1 MKNTVLQRIFLVN
14 YILLI
19 LYMSWHLNERQT
31 GLESRIPL
39 LFASLLMIDITYI
52 SACNMKENKVV
63 SLFCGLLALDG
74 WYVLLSF
81 EEDLAES
88 FVFNALSPII
98 CYVSVKFFLMFL
110 FQGNGYRFRK
120 PVNVIL
126 LATCIGSLAGI
137 CMPDRIYAGLYG
149 LQFLASWFSCLFI
162 IIVHWKRTVFVLK
175 SEWKC
180 ILFSVAIIGVSFLI
194 YFFTTLEIKNH
205 ISNFGIYLPM
215 LLFFISVHGIIRK
228 EHNSYPIST
237 IFSGIQALEI
247 LGVSLS
253 LLVLITLSAG
263 WEYEELMI
271 AVNVLF
277 VILYMC
283 NIILERNLK
292 QDESKM
298 VKASKYNAALRQLR
312 QEELLKT
319 EFANFL
325 HDDVLQDLLSVKN
338 MTTKAHRPEVR
349 DLIIETLDK
358 LNIHIREQMQD
369 YHPVILKTLTAK
381 ENYQNLIED
390 VSQTFPQRNIAV
402 SFECSDALF
411 LVEPYHLLIYRLLKE
426 LLTNV
431 YKHSDG
437 NRAWIT
443 LIQEN
448 SMIELWIS
456 DNGTAHADLLISA
469 DKEKHKGIVS
479 AAEQVNNMDGTMEI
493 LDSAPQGVCIHIRIP
508 MKGEGSYQYF
518 IS

>member
-1 MKNTVLQRIFLVN
+1 MKNTVLQRIFMVN

-31 GLESRIPL
+31 ELESRIPL
-39 LFASLLMIDITYI
+39 LLSSLLLIDMTYI
-52 SACNMKENKVV
+52 SACNIKENKVL
-63 SLFCGLLALDG
+63 SLFCGLLAMDG
-74 WYVLLSF
+74 WYVLLSL

-88 FVFNALSPII
+88 FVYNALSPII
-98 CYVSVKFFLMFL
+98 CFVSVKFFLMFL
-110 FQGNGYRFRK
+110 FQGSGYRFRK
-120 PVNVIL
+120 PVDVIL
-126 LATCIGSLAGI
+126 LGTCIGSIAGI

-149 LQFLASWFSCLFI
+149 LQFLASGLCCLFI
-162 IIVHWKRTVFVLK
+162 IIVHWKRAVFVLR

-180 ILFSVAIIGVSFLI
+180 ILFSAAVIGISFFI
-194 YFFTTLEIKNH
+194 YFITTVDIKNH

-228 EHNSYPIST
+228 EHSSYPIST
-237 IFSGIQALEI
+237 VFSGIQVLGI
-247 LGVSLS
+247 LGMSLS
-253 LLVLITLSAG
+253 LFVLITLSAG
-263 WEYEELMI
+263 WGYEELMI

-283 NIILERNLK
+283 NIILGRNLK
-292 QDESKM
+292 QGESKM
-298 VKASKYNAALRQLR
+298 AKESKYNAALRQLR

-325 HDDVLQDLLSVKN
+325 HNDVLQDLLSIKN

-349 DLIIETLDK
+349 ELIIETLDK

-369 YHPVILKTLTAK
+369 YHPVLLKNLTAK

-402 SFECSDALF
+402 SFACDDTLF
-411 LVEPYHLLIYRLLKE
+411 LVEPYQLLVYRLLKE
-426 LLTNV
+426 LLANV

-437 NRAWIT
+437 NQAWIT

-448 SMIELWIS
+448 SMIELHIS
-456 DNGTAHADLLISA
+456 DNGSAHADSLISA
-469 DKEKHKGIVS
+469 DKGKHKGIAS
-479 AAEQVNNMDGTMEI
+479 AAEQVNYMEGTMQI
-493 LDSAPQGVCIHIRIP
+493 SNNAPQGICIHIRIP

-518 IS
+518 VS